1 MRKFT
6 LQVIA
11 LMMLA
16 ACSNPVDSGTGDG
29 ALIEHPGDMPEVTD
43 TTIAVPTDTGAKSGG
58 TTGYFPGVNTVTG
71 DTMTRYIEHTTGF
84 SGEGV
89 ESQIEENGDN
99 QNNQNNQN
107 NRNNQN
113 RQ

>member
-1 MRKFT
+1 MRRFT
-6 LQVIA
+6 LPLFA

-29 ALIEHPGDMPEVTD
+29 AMMGQSGNMPEVTD
-43 TTIAVPTDTGAKSGG
+43 TTIAIQSDSAARNGGG

-84 SGEGV
+84 SGSAV
-89 ESQIEENGDN
+89 ESQLEENGNDN
-99 QNNQNNQN
+99 NNQG
-107 NRNNQN
+107 NQN